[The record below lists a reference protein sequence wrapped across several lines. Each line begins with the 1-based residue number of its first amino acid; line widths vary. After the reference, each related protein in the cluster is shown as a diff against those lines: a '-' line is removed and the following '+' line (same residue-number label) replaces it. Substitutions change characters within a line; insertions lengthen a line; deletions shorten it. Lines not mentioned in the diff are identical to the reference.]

1 MFLDKSILVLV
12 VLIVDI
18 ALIRSDT
25 MSNDDFRFKQ
35 SIVVRVDLS
44 MSKGKLASQVGHA
57 AVSASEK
64 ARKNKLRWWN
74 IWIKEGQMKV
84 VLKVHSS
91 TELESLYK
99 KAKKLDLPCELII
112 DRGLTEIPPGT
123 ITCIGIGPAPVD
135 KVDKVTGDL
144 ALL

>member
-1 MFLDKSILVLV
+1 
-12 VLIVDI
+12 
-18 ALIRSDT
+18 
-25 MSNDDFRFKQ
+25 
-35 SIVVRVDLS
+35 

-64 ARKNKLRWWN
+64 ARKKKLRWWN

-84 VLKVHSS
+84 VLKVNSS

-99 KAKKLDLPCELII
+99 KAKTLDLPCELII

>member
-1 MFLDKSILVLV
+1 M
-12 VLIVDI
+12 
-18 ALIRSDT
+18 ARSNHI
-25 MSNDDFRFKQ
+25 SNNDFRYKQ
-35 SIVVRVDLS
+35 SIVVRVDLG

-64 ARKNKLRWWN
+64 ARKNKYQWWN

-84 VLKVHSS
+84 VLKVNSS
-91 TELESLYK
+91 TELENLYK
-99 KAKKLDLPCELII
+99 KAKTLDLPCELIT

-123 ITCIGIGPAPVD
+123 LTCIGIGPAPVD
-135 KVDKVTGDL
+135 KVNKVTGDL

>member
-1 MFLDKSILVLV
+1 LS
-12 VLIVDI
+12 
-18 ALIRSDT
+18 RSDPI
-25 MSNDDFRFKQ
+25 NNNDFRFKQ
-35 SIVVRVDLS
+35 SIVVRLDLG

-64 ARKNKLRWWN
+64 ARKNKLHWWN

-84 VLKVHSS
+84 VLKVNSS
-91 TELESLYK
+91 TELENLYK

-144 ALL
+144 SLL

>member
-1 MFLDKSILVLV
+1 MS
-12 VLIVDI
+12 
-18 ALIRSDT
+18 RSDPI
-25 MSNDDFRFKQ
+25 SNNDFRFKQ
-35 SIVVRVDLS
+35 SIVVRVDLG

-64 ARKNKLRWWN
+64 ARKKKLRWWN

-84 VLKVHSS
+84 VLKVNSS

-99 KAKKLDLPCELII
+99 KAKTLDLPCELII

-135 KVDKVTGDL
+135 KVDNVTGDL
-144 ALL
+144 TLL

>member
-1 MFLDKSILVLV
+1 L
-12 VLIVDI
+12 
-18 ALIRSDT
+18 AHSDT
-25 MSNDDFRFKQ
+25 INNTDFRFKQ
-35 SIVVRVDLS
+35 SIVVRVDLG

-99 KAKKLDLPCELII
+99 KAKTLDLPCELII

-123 ITCIGIGPAPVD
+123 ITCVGIGPAPVD